1 MSARPVMI
9 SALTVSA
16 LVLGGCSAPTA
27 QETSPAAGSATSA
40 AVSSGAISTPA
51 PAPATSGA
59 GAHAVTP
66 GPTPSPVP
74 TPAVAGDGSFPL
86 AADADRSN
94 VDSVAR
100 VAAVMLHSWDTALD
114 RTQTAAAVRAKPLM
128 SDAWA
133 DHQVEPARNSAQGE
147 WLEPAKHRAYSRAI
161 AVPAVGDTSRDV
173 GKDKAVRSY
182 KVSWRWASRD
192 GVPAT
197 GTGSREVVLYLEK
210 HYGAWEVVGHQFLG
224 GTTDVGG
231 GGQ

>member
-9 SALTVSA
+9 TALTVSA
-16 LVLGGCSAPTA
+16 LALAGCSGHPT
-27 QETSPAAGSATSA
+27 QETSPASSATSS
-40 AVSSGAISTPA
+40 AVVSPSASSTPDPSLSSPGTPA
-51 PAPATSGA
+51 PVATSTA
-59 GAHAVTP
+59 
-66 GPTPSPVP
+66 TPSLVP
-74 TPAVAGDGSFPL
+74 TPAVAGDGSFPQ

-100 VAAVMLHSWDTALD
+100 VAAVMLHSWDTAVD
-114 RTQTAAAVRAKPLM
+114 RTETAAAVRTTPLM

-133 DHQVEPARNSAQGE
+133 ANQVEPERNSAQGE
-147 WLEPAKHRAYSRAI
+147 WLEPAKHRAYSRAV
-161 AVPAVGDTSRDV
+161 AVPAVGDTSRNI

-182 KVSWRWASRD
+182 KVTWRWASRD

-197 GTGSREVVLYLEK
+197 GTGSREVVVYLEK

-231 GGQ
+231 GEQ